1 MSVDNTIGVLR
12 GFWLLNNKQPM
23 SSDIEKMFNDT
34 LDTLGPLIK
43 NDNVHSLDEQM
54 FSNLRNHLK
63 SSDESD
69 KNLAVEILNA
79 CDLTDIQTRKWVCE
93 IVSSGEYD
101 ITFDVS
107 DKLENGTFKFF
118 TMKQYLEKEN
128 YDGF

>member
-79 CDLTDIQTRKWVCE
+79 CDLTDFQTRKWVCE

-107 DKLENGTFKFF
+107 YKLENGTFKFF